1 MGTTTDKLFSNTSSG
16 NTPAITVNKI
26 KDILSSYEAV
36 WDNKAEMKNLYASR
50 VNNVEMLYIKGSHR
64 NGTHTNEDTNYI
76 YVVANPVT
84 DGSNN
89 WAEDEIF
96 HGMAKNGEM
105 GFAHNI
111 VAAILMEIGNCG
123 KTKGVTEG
131 IRSRLYQGVITLKA
145 AGYEIALHESAGM
158 WGYIRMMREIP
169 AELRPHQSNRDIE
182 GSKACST
189 SETFGRYF
197 ADSKHSTQD
206 TGGSTTLLSWETYA
220 FESISLASRDDVKKL
235 LHALG
240 GILLGVRGGIKWP
253 DVVQQLNKK
262 FGADKAHN
270 TSFYG
275 ATIELIK
282 GYQNLHN
289 MFSPWHDPWE
299 LTEGMET
306 LFVPKSVTVNKNEYL
321 SMCQSI
327 TAGIPGVP
335 KQMSPTKDIIS
346 ITSTN
351 KYLKV
356 TQF

>member
-1 MGTTTDKLFSNTSSG
+1 MSTTTNDLFDKTTCRG
-16 NTPAITVNKI
+16 VPGGTVDEI
-26 KDILSSYEAV
+26 KTILSYYETV
-36 WDNKAEMKNLYASR
+36 WNKKIEMKNLYTNR
-50 VNNVEMLYIKGSHR
+50 VHNVMKLYIRDSHPK
-64 NGTHTNEDTNYI
+64 GTHTNENTDSCF
-76 YVVANPVT
+76 VVANPTT

-96 HGMAKNGEM
+96 HGMTSNGEM

-111 VAAILMEIGNCG
+111 AAAILMEIGNCG
-123 KTKGVTEG
+123 KRQGVTEG

-145 AGYEIALHESAGM
+145 AGYEIALHESDGM

-169 AELRPHQSNRDIE
+169 AALRPHQSNRDIE

-189 SETFGRYF
+189 RETFGRYF

-206 TGGSTTLLSWETYA
+206 TGGSTTLRSWETYA
-220 FESISLASRDDVKKL
+220 FESLSLASRDNVKKL

-253 DVVQQLNKK
+253 DVVQKLNEK

-275 ATIELIK
+275 ATLELIK
-282 GYQNLHN
+282 GYQNLYN

-299 LTEGMET
+299 LTEGMEK
-306 LFVPKSVTVNKNEYL
+306 LAVRKSVTVNKSEYL

-327 TAGIPGVP
+327 TEGIPGVP
-335 KQMSPTKDIIS
+335 KPMSLTKNIIS
-346 ITSTN
+346 ITNTN